1 MSDAG
6 CRLRSDLRDP
16 VSDIRMITREEFER
30 REEETLAPFA
40 ARSGRSLGRRH
51 PEGEHPF
58 RTAFQRDRDRVI
70 HSAAFRRLAYKTQV
84 FVNHEGDYY
93 RTRLTHS
100 TEAAQISRT
109 IARAMGLNEDLC
121 EVVALGHDLGHT
133 PFGHSGQDA
142 LDKCMKGDGGFEH
155 NRQSL
160 RVVEHLE
167 RRYPSFPGLNLTFE
181 ARESIRKHGW
191 PPRRPVEPEYRPEW
205 SPLLEAQLVDIAD
218 SIAYD
223 AHDIDDSVKAGLL
236 PEEALEA
243 CELWREATRGSS
255 LEGEMRVRAGVRQLI
270 NLEVT
275 DLVETALANV
285 RRLGIDSLEAVRG
298 AKEPAVGFSP
308 AMERRKKELQHF
320 LHERVYRHHRV
331 LIMAEKA
338 RRFIAELFRAYTAN
352 PAQLPPR
359 FQEWAKEV
367 GTPRAV
373 ADYIAGMTDRYCQD
387 EYRKLFHP
395 FENIL

>member
-1 MSDAG
+1 
-6 CRLRSDLRDP
+6 
-16 VSDIRMITREEFER
+16 MITRQELER

-40 ARSGRSLGRRH
+40 AKSGRSLGRRH
-51 PEGEHPF
+51 AEPEHGY

-109 IARAMGLNEDLC
+109 IARSIGLNEDLC

-142 LDKCMKGDGGFEH
+142 LDECMKEHGGFEH

-160 RVVEHLE
+160 RVVEVLE
-167 RRYPSFPGLNLTFE
+167 RRYPGFPGLNLTFE
-181 ARESIRKHGW
+181 TRECIRKHGW

-205 SPLLEAQLVDIAD
+205 APLLEAQLVDIAD

-223 AHDIDDSVKAGLL
+223 AHDIDDSVKAGLVAEDRL
-236 PEEALEA
+236 RESG
-243 CELWREATRGSS
+243 LWRKATEGSA

-275 DLVETALANV
+275 DLASTTLANV
-285 RRLGIDSLEAVRG
+285 RRLGIGSLEAVRA
-298 AKEPAVGFSP
+298 AKEPLVRFSP
-308 AMERRKKELQHF
+308 DMESLKRELQHF
-320 LHERVYRHHRV
+320 LHQNVYRHHRV
-331 LIMAEKA
+331 LVMAEKA
-338 RRFIAELFRAYTAN
+338 RRFIQELFKMYAAT
-352 PAQLPPR
+352 PMTLPPR
-359 FQEWAKEV
+359 FQDWSKEV
-367 GTPRAV
+367 GVPRAV
-373 ADYIAGMTDRYCQD
+373 ADWIAGMTDRFCQD
-387 EYRKLFHP
+387 EYRKMFHP
-395 FENIL
+395 FENVL

>member
-1 MSDAG
+1 
-6 CRLRSDLRDP
+6 
-16 VSDIRMITREEFER
+16 MITRQDLER

-40 ARSGRSLGRRH
+40 AKSGRSLGRRH
-51 PEGEHPF
+51 AEEEHPF

-109 IARAMGLNEDLC
+109 IARAIGLNEDLC

-142 LDKCMKGDGGFEH
+142 LDECMKDHGGFEH

-160 RVVEHLE
+160 RAVELLE
-167 RRYPSFPGLNLTFE
+167 QRYPGFPGLNLTFE
-181 ARESIRKHGW
+181 TRESIRKHGW
-191 PPRRPVEPEYRPEW
+191 PPKGKVEPEYRPEW
-205 SPLLEAQLVDIAD
+205 AALLEAQLVDIAD

-223 AHDIDDSVKAGLL
+223 AHDIDDSTKAGLIT
-236 PEEALEA
+236 EAQLSTLEIWGRVTA
-243 CELWREATRGSS
+243 GSA
-255 LEGEMRVRAGVRQLI
+255 LQGEMRVRAGVRQLI
-270 NLEVT
+270 NLEVS
-275 DLVETALANV
+275 DLCETTLENV
-285 RRLGIDSLEAVRG
+285 RRLGLDSLEAVRA
-298 AKEPAVGFSP
+298 AKEPAVRFSP
-308 AMERRKKELQHF
+308 EMDRRKKALQHF
-320 LHERVYRHHRV
+320 LNQNVYRHHRV
-331 LIMAEKA
+331 LIMSEKA
-338 RRFIAELFRAYTAN
+338 RRFITQQFRAYTEI

-367 GTPRAV
+367 GVPRAV

-387 EYRKLFHP
+387 EYRKLFNP
-395 FENIL
+395 FENVL

>member
-1 MSDAG
+1 
-6 CRLRSDLRDP
+6 
-16 VSDIRMITREEFER
+16 MITRQELET
-30 REEETLAPFA
+30 REEQTLAPFA
-40 ARSGRSLGRRH
+40 AKSGRSVGRKD
-51 PEGEHPF
+51 PESEHEF

-70 HSAAFRRLAYKTQV
+70 HCAAFRRLQYKTQV

-142 LDKCMKGDGGFEH
+142 LDECMKAHGGFEH
-155 NRQSL
+155 NLQSL
-160 RVVEHLE
+160 RVVEILE
-167 RRYPSFPGLNLTFE
+167 HRYPGFTGLNLTYE
-181 ARESIRKHGW
+181 TRESIRKHGW
-191 PPRRPVEPEYRPEW
+191 PGRKAVEDAYHPEW
-205 SPLLEAQLVDIAD
+205 APLLEAQVVDIAD

-236 PEEALEA
+236 TEAQLSTLEV
-243 CELWREATRGSS
+243 WRKATEGSK
-255 LEGEMRVRAGVRQLI
+255 LEGEMRVRAAVRQII

-275 DLVETALANV
+275 DLVETTLANV
-285 RRLGIDSLEAVRG
+285 ARLKLDSLDAVRA
-298 AKEPAVGFSP
+298 AKEAAVRFSP
-308 AMERRKKELQHF
+308 EMDRQKKQLQHF
-320 LHERVYRHHRV
+320 LNQNVYRHNRV
-331 LIMAEKA
+331 LIMSEKA
-338 RRFIAELFRAYTAN
+338 KRFVADLFKAYTAN
-352 PAQLPPR
+352 PAMLPPR
-359 FQEWAKEV
+359 FQDWAKETGV
-367 GTPRAV
+367 PRAV

-387 EYRKLFHP
+387 EYRKLFNP

>member
-1 MSDAG
+1 
-6 CRLRSDLRDP
+6 
-16 VSDIRMITREEFER
+16 MITREDLER
-30 REEETLAPFA
+30 REEESLAPFA
-40 ARSGRSLGRRH
+40 AKSGRSEGRKH
-51 PEGEHPF
+51 PEPEHAA

-70 HSAAFRRLAYKTQV
+70 HCAAFRRLQYKTQV

-100 TEAAQISRT
+100 TEAAQVSRS
-109 IARAMGLNEDLC
+109 IARSIGLNEDLC

-142 LDKCMKGDGGFEH
+142 LDECMREHGGFEH

-160 RVVEHLE
+160 RVVELLE
-167 RRYPSFPGLNLTFE
+167 RRYPGFPGLNLSFE
-181 ARESIRKHGW
+181 TRESIRKHGW
-191 PPRRPVEPEYRPEW
+191 SPGRAAEPEYRPEW
-205 SPLLEAQLVDIAD
+205 APLLEAQVVDVAD

-223 AHDIDDSVKAGLL
+223 AHDIDDSVKAGLIR
-236 PEEALEA
+236 EEQLAEV
-243 CELWREATRGSS
+243 EIWRELTGGSA
-255 LEGEMRVRAGVRQLI
+255 LQGEMRVRAAVRELI
-270 NLEVT
+270 NREVT
-275 DLVETALANV
+275 DLVTTTLANV
-285 RRLGIDSLEAVRG
+285 KRLGLDSREAVR
-298 AKEPAVGFSP
+298 AAREPAVRFSP
-308 AMERRKKELQHF
+308 GMDRRKQELQRF
-320 LHERVYRHHRV
+320 LHENVYRHHRV
-331 LIMAEKA
+331 LIMAGKA
-338 RRFIAELFRAYTAN
+338 QRFIAGLFRAYTSA

-359 FQEWAKEV
+359 FQEWAGQV

>member
-1 MSDAG
+1 
-6 CRLRSDLRDP
+6 
-16 VSDIRMITREEFER
+16 MITRQDLER

-40 ARSGRSLGRRH
+40 ARSGRSLGRKI
-51 PEGEHPF
+51 PEEEHPY

-84 FVNHEGDYY
+84 FVTHEGDTY

-109 IARAMGLNEDLC
+109 LARAMGLNEDLC

-142 LDKCMKGDGGFEH
+142 LDECMRGHGGFEH

-160 RVVEHLE
+160 RVVELLE
-167 RRYPSFPGLNLTFE
+167 RRYPGFPGLNLSFE
-181 ARESIRKHGW
+181 TRESIRKHGW
-191 PPRRPVEPEYRPEW
+191 PPRGPVEAEYRPEW

-223 AHDIDDSVKAGLL
+223 AHDIDDSVKAGLITEGQL
-236 PEEALEA
+236 REV
-243 CELWREATRGSS
+243 ELWRRATEGSK

-270 NLEVT
+270 NLEAT
-275 DLVETALANV
+275 DLVQATLGAAGRLALGSA
-285 RRLGIDSLEAVRG
+285 EAVRA
-298 AKEPAVGFSP
+298 AKEPAVRFSGG
-308 AMERRKKELQHF
+308 MESAKRELQRF
-320 LHERVYRHHRV
+320 LHERVYRHHRI

-338 RRFIAELFRAYTAN
+338 RRFITELFRTYTSN

-359 FQEWAKEV
+359 FQEWAAEV

>member
-1 MSDAG
+1 
-6 CRLRSDLRDP
+6 
-16 VSDIRMITREEFER
+16 MITRQEFER
-30 REEETLAPFA
+30 REETLLASFA
-40 ARSGRSLGRRH
+40 AKSGRSLGRKN
-51 PEGEHPF
+51 PEGEHEY

-70 HSAAFRRLAYKTQV
+70 HCAAFRRLQYKTQV

-142 LDKCMKGDGGFEH
+142 LDECMKDHGGFEH

-160 RVVEHLE
+160 RVVEILE
-167 RRYPSFPGLNLTFE
+167 HRYSAFVGLNLSFE
-181 ARESIRKHGW
+181 TRESIGKHGW
-191 PPRRPVEPEYRPEW
+191 PGRQAVEPEYHPEW
-205 SPLLEAQLVDIAD
+205 APLLEGQVVDIAD

-223 AHDIDDSVKAGLL
+223 AHDIDDSVQAGLIT
-236 PEEALEA
+236 EAQLSPLEI
-243 CELWREATRGSS
+243 WRRATAGSD
-255 LEGEMRVRAGVRQLI
+255 LEGEMRVRAAVRQII
-270 NLEVT
+270 NMEVT
-275 DLVETALANV
+275 DLVETTLANV
-285 RRLGIDSLEAVRG
+285 KRQKVDSLDAVRG
-298 AKEPAVGFSP
+298 AKDAIVRFSP
-308 AMERRKKELQHF
+308 EMDRLKKALQAF
-320 LHERVYRHHRV
+320 LHQNVYRHYRV
-331 LIMAEKA
+331 LIMSEKA

-359 FQEWAKEV
+359 FQAWAKDAGV
-367 GTPRAV
+367 PRAV

-395 FENIL
+395 FENVL

>member
-1 MSDAG
+1 
-6 CRLRSDLRDP
+6 
-16 VSDIRMITREEFER
+16 MITREEFER
-30 REEETLAPFA
+30 REEATLAPFA
-40 ARSGRSLGRRH
+40 ARSGRSAGRRH
-51 PEGEHPF
+51 AEPEHPY

-109 IARAMGLNEDLC
+109 IARAIGLNEDLC

-142 LDKCMKGDGGFEH
+142 LDDCMKAHGGFEH

-160 RVVEHLE
+160 RVVELLE
-167 RRYPSFPGLNLTFE
+167 QRYPGFPGLNLSFE
-181 ARESIRKHGW
+181 TRESIRKHGW
-191 PPRRPVEPEYRPEW
+191 PPRGPVEPEYRPDW
-205 SPLLEAQLVDIAD
+205 APLLEAQLVDVAD

-236 PEEALEA
+236 DERRLASLEA
-243 CELWREATRGSS
+243 WRRATEGSP
-255 LEGEMRVRAGVRQLI
+255 LEGEMRVRAGVRRLI
-270 NLEVT
+270 DREVT
-275 DLVETALANV
+275 DLVETTLANAA
-285 RRLGIDSLEAVRG
+285 RLRLDSPEAVRS
-298 AKEPAVGFSP
+298 AKEPAVRFSSE
-308 AMERRKKELQHF
+308 MERMKKELQHF
-320 LHERVYRHHRV
+320 LNLNVYRHHRV
-331 LIMAEKA
+331 LMMAEKA
-338 RRFIAELFRAYTAN
+338 RRFITELFGAYTAT

-359 FQEWAKEV
+359 FQEWSREV
-367 GTPRAV
+367 GVPRAV

>member
-1 MSDAG
+1 
-6 CRLRSDLRDP
+6 
-16 VSDIRMITREEFER
+16 MITRQELEH
-30 REEETLAPFA
+30 REEQTLAPFA
-40 ARSGRSLGRRH
+40 AKSGRSVGRKD
-51 PEGEHPF
+51 PESEHEF

-70 HSAAFRRLAYKTQV
+70 HCAAFRRLQYKTQV

-142 LDKCMKGDGGFEH
+142 LDECMKAYGGFEH
-155 NRQSL
+155 NLQSL
-160 RVVEHLE
+160 RVVEILE
-167 RRYPSFPGLNLTFE
+167 HRYPGFTGLNLTYE
-181 ARESIRKHGW
+181 TRESIRKHGW
-191 PPRRPVEPEYRPEW
+191 PGRKAVEPEYHPEW
-205 SPLLEAQLVDIAD
+205 APLLEAQVVDIAD

-236 PEEALEA
+236 TEEQLATLEV
-243 CELWREATRGSS
+243 WKQATEGSK
-255 LEGEMRVRAGVRQLI
+255 LEGEMRVRAAVRQII

-275 DLVETALANV
+275 DLVETTLANV
-285 RRLGIDSLEAVRG
+285 KRLKLDSLEAVRA
-298 AKEPAVGFSP
+298 AKEAAVRFSTE
-308 AMERRKKELQHF
+308 MDRHKKALQHF
-320 LHERVYRHHRV
+320 LNQNVYRHFRV
-331 LIMAEKA
+331 LIMSEKA
-338 RRFIAELFRAYTAN
+338 KRFIADLFRAYSAN
-352 PAQLPPR
+352 PAMLPPR
-359 FQEWAKEV
+359 FQDWAKQTGV
-367 GTPRAV
+367 PRAV

-387 EYRKLFHP
+387 EYRKLFYP